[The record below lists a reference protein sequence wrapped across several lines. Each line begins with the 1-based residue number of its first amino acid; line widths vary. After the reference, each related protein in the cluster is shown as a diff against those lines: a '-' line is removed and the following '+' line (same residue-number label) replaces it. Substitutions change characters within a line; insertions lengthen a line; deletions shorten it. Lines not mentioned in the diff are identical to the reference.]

1 MLFVTDVKEAVKLMV
16 INTLN
21 KRFEMEPIKCL
32 RVDGVTVRERFNAP
46 YAAELAKYIRRQLIA

>member
-32 RVDGVTVRERFNAP
+32 RVHGVTVRERFNAP
-46 YAAELAKYIRRQLIA
+46 YAAELA